1 MINEISQTDR
11 LSIILRASDKVT
23 FSKNIAQALV
33 GGRSRLERLVSEK
46 KIRAPKSSK
55 RKNGR
60 WECNAADV
68 LRYTIESKHH
78 APC

>member
-1 MINEISQTDR
+1 MINEISKADR
-11 LSIILRASDKVT
+11 LGVILRASDKVT
-23 FSKNIAQALV
+23 LSKNIAQKLV
-33 GGRSRLERLVSEK
+33 GGQRRLERLVAEK
-46 KIRAPKSSK
+46 KIRAPKSSN

>member
-1 MINEISQTDR
+1 MIDTNR
-11 LSIILRASDKVT
+11 LDTILIVAEKVT
-23 FSKNIAQALV
+23 FSKNIAQQFV
-33 GGRSRLERLVSEK
+33 GGRSRLEQLVAEK

-68 LRYTIESKHH
+68 LRYTINT
-78 APC
+78 